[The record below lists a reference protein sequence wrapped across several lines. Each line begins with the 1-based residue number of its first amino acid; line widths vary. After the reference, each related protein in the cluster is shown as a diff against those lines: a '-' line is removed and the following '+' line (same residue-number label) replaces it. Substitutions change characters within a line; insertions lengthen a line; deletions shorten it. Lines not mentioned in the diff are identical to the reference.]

1 VTLLERNTAAT
12 AVELDITDVAAIT
25 IVRTAPSACLL
36 LLSSFPSSCKTTASC
51 CAAAATETGG
61 GGREE
66 EREGEGDDTGRVTWT
81 GRKIIDP

>member
-25 IVRTAPSACLL
+25 IVRTAPSRCLL
-36 LLSSFPSSCKTTASC
+36 LLSSLPPPAKHHPA
-51 CAAAATETGG
+51 AAAATETGG

-66 EREGEGDDTGRVTWT
+66 EREGERDDMGRVTWT
-81 GRKIIDP
+81 GRKIVDP

>member
-25 IVRTAPSACLL
+25 IVRTAPSACLF
-36 LLSSFPSSCKTTASC
+36 LLSSFPSSCKTPSC
-51 CAAAATETGG
+51 CCNSHRNGRV
-61 GGREE
+61 GGREQ

-81 GRKIIDP
+81 GRKIFDP